1 MKTIS
6 LLGVILA
13 LGLCGCASQSSDLS
27 QADDQKLRDNMSR
40 PLNEEEIKMMGGGG
54 NATDQGGKPAVPPPD
69 KPRGGG

>member
-6 LLGVILA
+6 LLAILLA
-13 LGLCGCASQSSDLS
+13 VGLVGCSSPSSDLS
-27 QADDQKLRDNMSR
+27 KDADKQLRDNLSR

-54 NATDQGGKPAVPPPD
+54 GDQGGKAAAPPSD